1 LLYIKFYPEKM
12 KRSYYIV
19 FLLMLTFFVISFL
32 TNIIGPLIPDIIKS
46 FDLSLVMVAMLPFAF
61 FIAYGFMSIPSGILL
76 ERYREK
82 VMMASAFVIAAAG
95 ALLFALFPNYLV
107 AIISLFL
114 IGAGMAIL
122 QVVINPLLR
131 VSGGEE
137 HFAFNSVLAQLI
149 FGSASFLSPR
159 VYSYLVLNLNKPA
172 AKDNMMLQMLSS
184 LVPPQFPW
192 LSLYWIFAAVSLVMI
207 LIILVSKYPKVHLKE
222 DEKAGTIKTYKEL
235 LKNPIVSLF
244 FIGIFAYV
252 GFEQG
257 TSNWIS
263 QFLKT
268 YHGVDPQTTG
278 ADTVSLFWGLMTLGC
293 VLGLV
298 LLKFIDSRTVLKIFA
313 AGAIIS
319 LSAALYGGSSVALAA
334 FPATGFCAS
343 VMWSVIFS
351 LALNSVD
358 KHHGSFSGIL
368 VTGIIGGAFMPLLI
382 GYLSDLTGLRMGMN
396 LLYLNLIYI
405 GLIGFWSKPL
415 IVNKTIVLKPKAEV
429 QGTGK

>member
-1 LLYIKFYPEKM
+1 MLYIKFYPEKM

-114 IGAGMAIL
+114 IGAGMAVL

-159 VYSYLVLNLNKPA
+159 VYSYLVLNLNKPL

-257 TSNWIS
+257 TANWIS

-268 YHGVDPQTTG
+268 YYGVDPQTTG

>member
-1 LLYIKFYPEKM
+1 M

-114 IGAGMAIL
+114 IGAGMAVL

-159 VYSYLVLNLNKPA
+159 VYSYLVLNLNKPL

-257 TSNWIS
+257 TANWIS

-268 YHGVDPQTTG
+268 YYGVDPQTTG

>member
-1 LLYIKFYPEKM
+1 
-12 KRSYYIV
+12 
-19 FLLMLTFFVISFL
+19 
-32 TNIIGPLIPDIIKS
+32 
-46 FDLSLVMVAMLPFAF
+46 
-61 FIAYGFMSIPSGILL
+61 
-76 ERYREK
+76 
-82 VMMASAFVIAAAG
+82 
-95 ALLFALFPNYLV
+95 
-107 AIISLFL
+107 
-114 IGAGMAIL
+114 
-122 QVVINPLLR
+122 
-131 VSGGEE
+131 
-137 HFAFNSVLAQLI
+137 
-149 FGSASFLSPR
+149 
-159 VYSYLVLNLNKPA
+159 
-172 AKDNMMLQMLSS
+172 MMLQMLSS

-257 TSNWIS
+257 TANWIS

-268 YHGVDPQTTG
+268 YYGVDPQTTG

>member
-1 LLYIKFYPEKM
+1 
-12 KRSYYIV
+12 
-19 FLLMLTFFVISFL
+19 
-32 TNIIGPLIPDIIKS
+32 
-46 FDLSLVMVAMLPFAF
+46 
-61 FIAYGFMSIPSGILL
+61 MSIPSGILL
-76 ERYREK
+76 EKYKEK
-82 VMMASAFVIAAAG
+82 IMMTSAFIIAAAG
-95 ALLFALFPNYLV
+95 ALLFVIFSNYLI

-137 HFAFNSVLAQLI
+137 HFAFNAVLAQLI
-149 FGSASFLSPR
+149 FGAASFLSPH

-172 AKDNMMLQMLSS
+172 AEDNIILRMLSS
-184 LVPPQFPW
+184 LVPPGIPW
-192 LSLYWIFAAVSLVMI
+192 LSLYLIFAVISVVMI
-207 LIILVSKYPKVHLKE
+207 LIILVSKYPKVKLKE
-222 DEKAGTIKTYKEL
+222 DEKSGTVQTYKEL
-235 LKNPIVSLF
+235 LKNPIVGLF

-257 TSNWIS
+257 TANWIS

-268 YHGVDPQTTG
+268 YYGFDPQTTG

-293 VLGLV
+293 VLGLI
-298 LLKFIDSRTVLKIFA
+298 LLKFIDSRTVLKLFTT
-313 AGAIIS
+313 GAIIS
-319 LSAALYGGSSVALAA
+319 LSTALYGGGTVALVA
-334 FPATGFCAS
+334 FPITGFCAS
-343 VMWSVIFS
+343 VMWSIIFS

-382 GYLSDLTGLRMGMN
+382 GYLSDFTGLRMGMN

-405 GLIGFWSKPL
+405 GLIGFWAKPL
-415 IVNKTIVLKPKAEV
+415 ITNKTIVLKPKTAEAR
-429 QGTGK
+429 GTEK

>member
-1 LLYIKFYPEKM
+1 M
-12 KRSYYIV
+12 RRNYYMV
-19 FLLMLTFFVISFL
+19 FLVMLTFFVISFL

-76 ERYREK
+76 EKYKEK
-82 VMMASAFVIAAAG
+82 VMMASAFIIAASG
-95 ALLFALFPNYLV
+95 ALLFALFPNYLI

-137 HFAFNSVLAQLI
+137 HFAFNAVFAQLI
-149 FGSASFLSPR
+149 FGAASFLSPQI
-159 VYSYLVLNLNKPA
+159 YSYLVRNINTPA
-172 AKDNMMLQMLSS
+172 ARDNIILQLLSS
-184 LVPPQFPW
+184 IVPSKIPW

-207 LIILVSKYPKVHLKE
+207 VIILLSKYPKVHLKE
-222 DEKAGTIKTYKEL
+222 DEKAGTAHMYRTL

-244 FIGIFAYV
+244 FIAIFAYV

-257 TSNWIS
+257 TANWIS
-263 QFLKT
+263 QFLKS
-268 YHGVDPQTTG
+268 YYGYDPQTTG
-278 ADTVSLFWGLMTLGC
+278 ADTVSLFWGAMTLGC

-298 LLKFIDSRTVLKIFA
+298 LLKFIDSRTVLKFFT

-319 LSAALYGGSSVALAA
+319 LSAALFGGGSIALAA
-334 FPATGFCAS
+334 FPIMGFCAS
-343 VMWSVIFS
+343 VMWSIIFS

-358 KHHGSFSGIL
+358 KFHGSFSGIL
-368 VTGIIGGAFMPLLI
+368 ITGIIGGAFMPLLI
-382 GYLSDLTGLRMGMN
+382 GYLSDQAGLRTGMS

-405 GLIGFWSKPL
+405 LLIGFWSKPL
-415 IVNKTIVLKPKAEV
+415 ITNKTIVLKPKTAEV
-429 QGTGK
+429 QGTTK

>member
-1 LLYIKFYPEKM
+1 M
-12 KRSYYIV
+12 QRSYYMV
-19 FLLMLTFFVISFL
+19 FLVMLTFFVISFL

-46 FDLSLVMVAMLPFAF
+46 FNLSLVMVAMLPFSF

-76 ERYREK
+76 EKYKEK
-82 VMMASAFVIAAAG
+82 IMMTSAFIIAAAG
-95 ALLFALFPNYLV
+95 ALLFVIFSNYLI

-137 HFAFNSVLAQLI
+137 HFAFNAVLAQLI
-149 FGSASFLSPR
+149 FGAASFLSPH

-172 AKDNMMLQMLSS
+172 AEDNIILRMLSS
-184 LVPPQFPW
+184 LVPPGIPW
-192 LSLYWIFAAVSLVMI
+192 LSLYLIFAVISVVMI
-207 LIILVSKYPKVHLKE
+207 LIILVSKYPKVKLKE
-222 DEKAGTIKTYKEL
+222 DEKSGTVQTYKEL
-235 LKNPIVSLF
+235 LKNPIVGLF

-257 TSNWIS
+257 TANWIS

-268 YHGVDPQTTG
+268 YYGFDPQTTG

-293 VLGLV
+293 VLGLI
-298 LLKFIDSRTVLKIFA
+298 LLKFIDSRTVLKLFTT
-313 AGAIIS
+313 GAIIS
-319 LSAALYGGSSVALAA
+319 LSTALYGGGTVALVA
-334 FPATGFCAS
+334 FPITGFCAS
-343 VMWSVIFS
+343 VMWSIIFS

-382 GYLSDLTGLRMGMN
+382 GYLSDFTGLRMGMN

-405 GLIGFWSKPL
+405 GLIGFWAKPL
-415 IVNKTIVLKPKAEV
+415 ITNKTIVLKPKTAEAR
-429 QGTGK
+429 GTEK

>member
-1 LLYIKFYPEKM
+1 ML
-12 KRSYYIV
+12 
-19 FLLMLTFFVISFL
+19 FLVMLTFFVISFL
-32 TNIIGPLIPDIIKS
+32 TNIIGPLIPDIINS
-46 FDLSLVMVAMLPFAF
+46 FQLSLVMAALLPFSF

-76 ERYREK
+76 ERYKEK
-82 VMMASAFVIAAAG
+82 AMMALAFIIAAAG
-95 ALLFALFPNYLV
+95 ALLFSLFPTYTI

-137 HFAFNSVLAQLI
+137 HFAFNAVLAQLI
-149 FGSASFLSPR
+149 FGLASFLSPR
-159 VYSYLVLNLNKPA
+159 VYSYLVLNLKTA
-172 AKDNMMLQMLSS
+172 ADGNIVLRTLSS
-184 LVPPQFPW
+184 IVPSGLPW
-192 LSLYWIFAAVSLVMI
+192 ISLYWIFAVVSVIMI
-207 LIILVSKYPKVHLKE
+207 LIILVSKYPKVALKE
-222 DEKAGTIKTYKEL
+222 DEKTGTVHTYKEL

-257 TSNWIS
+257 TANWTS

-268 YHGVDPQTTG
+268 YYGYDPQTTG
-278 ADTVSLFWGLMTLGC
+278 ADTVSLFWGMMTIGC
-293 VLGLV
+293 VLGLI
-298 LLKFIDSRTVLKIFA
+298 LLKFIDSRTVLKYFVT
-313 AGAIIS
+313 GAIIS
-319 LSAALYGGSSVALAA
+319 LSIALYGGGSTALFA
-334 FPATGFCAS
+334 FPALGFCAS

-368 VTGIIGGAFMPLLI
+368 VTGIIGGAFWPLLI
-382 GYLSDLTGLRMGMN
+382 GYISDLTGLRMGMH
-396 LLYLNLIYI
+396 LLYINLIYI

-415 IVNKTIVLKPKAEV
+415 ITNKTIRKSKPA
-429 QGTGK
+429 GTAQTI